1 MEVPGM
7 DVWSVLTLFCAVKW
21 RLFCLADGPMDIN
34 GITAGPNSSE
44 VLPSSRATEEEPS
57 TCHFRLPRLSSFQS
71 PSLLHVIGT
80 YRSSRSCLDVY
91 FCFLSVADSSC
102 RRFVCSY
109 SFYSTSALRA
119 RCWPPAASGFTAT
132 PAAPLTP
139 LNLVVGLNMFPLIP

>member
-1 MEVPGM
+1 M
-7 DVWSVLTLFCAVKW
+7 LTLVLAVKW

-44 VLPSSRATEEEPS
+44 VLPS
-57 TCHFRLPRLSSFQS
+57 TCHFRLPRRSSFQS
-71 PSLLHVIGT
+71 PSLLHVIET

-109 SFYSTSALRA
+109 SFHSTSALRA
-119 RCWPPAASGFTAT
+119 RCWPPAAYGFTVT

-139 LNLVVGLNMFPLIP
+139 LNLVVGLNMFPFIP